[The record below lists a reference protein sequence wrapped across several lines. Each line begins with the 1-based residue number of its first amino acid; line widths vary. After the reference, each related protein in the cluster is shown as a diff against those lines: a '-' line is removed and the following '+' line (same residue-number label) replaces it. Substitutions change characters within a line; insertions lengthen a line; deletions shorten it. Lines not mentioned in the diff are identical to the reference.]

1 MRKIKK
7 YFVNEE
13 DSAVLAMSLVEE
25 PAIESNFI
33 ALQKEED
40 KTYVALQ
47 SEDKH
52 LIYGAALRPD
62 FPIYRNDGVE
72 EYYIEFSKEA
82 VEKLSRD
89 FLKNGFQGNFTQAH
103 KNEIEGVTVA
113 ESWIKMDMEKDK
125 SIALGL
131 DPALPV
137 GTWFLGS
144 YCNNAE
150 VWEKVKKGE
159 FRGYSVEAV
168 CSIGEQEFEA
178 QEQVMEDANTTTATI
193 EEPTVEVKESVL
205 EKILSYLTPSFDKK
219 EANVSESGEIKV
231 NEEEGLVEVEK
242 EEVKEDVNSE
252 SDGNGDSDNSD
263 NADEQVSEEVNPL
276 QDVVDNLKNE
286 LEELKK
292 TNEGLLEKI
301 KELGS
306 QPSAKPINTN
316 PKGTA
321 TSSDNAFR
329 NWRDTMRN
337 LVN

>member
-62 FPIYRNDGVE
+62 FQIYRNDGVE

-125 SIALGL
+125 SLALGL
-131 DPALPV
+131 DPSLPI

-219 EANVSESGEIKV
+219 ETNVSESGEIKV
-231 NEEEGLVEVEK
+231 NEDEGLVE
-242 EEVKEDVNSE
+242 EVKEEEVIEDVNRE
-252 SDGNGDSDNSD
+252 SDSNGDSDNGN
-263 NADEQVSEEVNPL
+263 NADEQVPEEVNPL
-276 QDVVDNLKNE
+276 QEVVDNLKNE

-301 KELGS
+301 KELGKE
-306 QPSAKPINTN
+306 PSAKPINTN
-316 PKGTA
+316 PKAKTGGSTA
-321 TSSDNAFR
+321 YD
-329 NWRDTMRN
+329 NWRETMRQMM
-337 LVN
+337 